1 MQDIIARAKELIVKK
16 RSFLLYILIGFT
28 GLTLDLITFV
38 IMVRVFHVN
47 EFLANPISMSV
58 GIINNFFIN
67 AFFNFK
73 KTDRLMVR
81 FFSFYT
87 VGIVGIVVGNTF
99 LWFFNGV
106 IGGFVGAILLWISPF
121 VAQYQL
127 ELVKAVSIVFIA
139 IMQYFLNKRFSFKQ

>member
-1 MQDIIARAKELIVKK
+1 MRELLGKVKNLIAQK
-16 RSFLLYILIGFT
+16 RSFVLYILIGFT
-28 GLTLDLITFV
+28 GLTLDLISFI
-38 IMVRVFHVN
+38 IMVRIFHIN
-47 EFLANPISMSV
+47 EFIANPISMSV

-73 KTDRLMVR
+73 KTDRLIVR

-87 VGIVGIVVGNTF
+87 VGIVGIIVGNTF

-106 IGGFVGAILLWISPF
+106 VGEFVSAFLTWLSPV

-139 IMQYFLNKRFSFKQ
+139 IMQYILNKRFSFKQ